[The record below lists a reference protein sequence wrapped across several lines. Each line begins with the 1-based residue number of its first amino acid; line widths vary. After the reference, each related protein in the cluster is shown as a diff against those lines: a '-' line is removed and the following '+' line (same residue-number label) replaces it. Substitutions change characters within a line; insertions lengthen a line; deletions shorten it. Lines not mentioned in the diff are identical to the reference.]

1 MIYTI
6 TLNPALDYVVR
17 IPEFEEGAVLRTTEE
32 MIFAGGKGINVSIVL
47 ANLGIK
53 STAMGFIAGFTGEVI
68 ENMLSN
74 MSIDTDFVR
83 VGEGFSRINVKI
95 KAEKETEIN
104 AKGPKANPDEVNELM
119 SKLDKLKDG
128 DILIIAGSVPS
139 GLTDIYVNILDR
151 LNGKN
156 IKIIAD
162 TTGSYLT
169 DLLKYKPFLIKPNNF
184 ELGEIFG
191 KTLNTDADIAHY
203 AKKLT
208 EMGAQN
214 VYVSMGGDGAM
225 LVPKQGDILR
235 LPAPKGKLV
244 NSTGAGDSSVAG
256 FVAGY
261 LEKGDLSEA
270 MKLGVAAGSATAFS
284 DGLATK
290 NDIYKLLNRF

>member
-1 MIYTI
+1 MIYTL
-6 TLNPALDYVVR
+6 TLNPALDYVVKL
-17 IPEFEEGAVLRTTEE
+17 PHFEDGAVLRTTEE
-32 MIFAGGKGINVSIVL
+32 MLFAGGKGINVSIVL

-53 STAMGFIAGFTGEVI
+53 STAMGFVAGFTGQMI
-68 ENMLSN
+68 ENMLSD
-74 MSIDTDFVR
+74 MGIDTDFVR
-83 VGEGFSRINVKI
+83 VKDGFSRINVKI

-104 AKGPKANPDEVNELM
+104 ARGPKADKEEINNLLL
-119 SKLDKLKDG
+119 KLDKLEDG
-128 DILIIAGSVPS
+128 DILVIAGSVPL
-139 GLTDIYVNILDR
+139 GLKDIYVDILDR
-151 LNGKN
+151 LQGKAV
-156 IKIIAD
+156 KIIAD

-191 KTLNTDADIAHY
+191 KTLNTDEDIAYY

-208 EMGAQN
+208 DMGAQN

-225 LVPKQGDILR
+225 LVSNQGDILR

-261 LEKGDLSEA
+261 LEKDDLSHA
-270 MKLGVAAGSATAFS
+270 LKMGVAAGSATAFS
-284 DGLATK
+284 EGLATK
-290 NDIYKLLNRF
+290 NEIYKLMDNF